1 MPTTVYSTVKPFSSN
16 IVFSPVDYRFTNTA
30 DAGINV
36 QVLTNGVPA
45 ICTGTCGYT
54 FNGYTEITALSY
66 SGTTLSFA
74 LSDPLLEA
82 FTAADVTVSVG
93 GKVCSGVAGAIGA
106 LTCTMEAN
114 TDGTPILVA
123 GLVTP
128 LIVVSQYGIAG
139 LANGVSPLDIPLG
152 CNSLSVTSGG
162 NNGGYLISLTGTGFP
177 LDKKL
182 MEIKVCNNSA
192 TINTIS
198 NINVAFFVPACSVV
212 GVQNVEVTVGVDT
225 CSNVTF
231 TYNDGSSTAP
241 TISQL
246 SPASANHGVK
256 GVI

>member
-1 MPTTVYSTVKPFSSN
+1 
-16 IVFSPVDYRFTNTA
+16 
-30 DAGINV
+30 
-36 QVLTNGVPA
+36 
-45 ICTGTCGYT
+45 
-54 FNGYTEITALSY
+54 
-66 SGTTLSFA
+66 
-74 LSDPLLEA
+74 
-82 FTAADVTVSVG
+82 
-93 GKVCSGVAGAIGA
+93 
-106 LTCTMEAN
+106 MEAN

-177 LDKKL
+177 LDKKM

-212 GVQNVEVTVGVDT
+212 GAQNVEVTVGADT
-225 CSNVTF
+225 CSNVAF
-231 TYNDGSSTAP
+231 TYSDGSSTAP